1 MPHAPEYLTVCF
13 VLYQA
18 EQLLTLRATEDL
30 TTPLLSSRPRG
41 HPPSPSSSSA
51 LSYWFKY
58 LNPVL
63 LGERERGVRTRRREK
78 ETIWRCCCS
87 KVPRSALAAAT
98 SWHEQGCN
106 VWQRHRTRLIF
117 HSSSMSMAAGR
128 LVPQP
133 LRLVMRQA

>member
-30 TTPLLSSRPRG
+30 TTRLLSSRPRG

-87 KVPRSALAAAT
+87 RARPPLAAAT

-106 VWQRHRTRLIF
+106 VWQRRLTRLIYL
-117 HSSSMSMAAGR
+117 SSSMSTARRR
-128 LVPQP
+128 LVLQP